1 VSRCTVLETP
11 DGRTLLYDTGALGGP
26 DVTRRQVAPFLWS
39 RGIRR
44 VDEVFLSH
52 ADLDHFNGLPQ
63 LLDRFSVGQVTWT
76 PTFADKQAPGVAY
89 VVSDLERRGTAVRVA
104 KAGDV
109 LTAGP
114 VTLEV
119 LHPPAE
125 GVPGN
130 ENARSLVLAVKHAGH
145 TILLTCDL
153 EGEGM
158 RRVLA
163 LPPLHCPILMA
174 PHHGSKA
181 ADPASLVR
189 WARPKVVIS
198 CQGPPRT
205 PGGTPDIYAAG
216 GAQFLSTAEQ
226 GAVTV
231 RSHVSGLVVETF
243 RTGQRIVVRS
253 GGAGNRK

>member
-1 VSRCTVLETP
+1 VS
-11 DGRTLLYDTGALGGP
+11 AL
-26 DVTRRQVAPFLWS
+26 R
-39 RGIRR
+39 
-44 VDEVFLSH
+44 
-52 ADLDHFNGLPQ
+52 
-63 LLDRFSVGQVTWT
+63 
-76 PTFADKQAPGVAY
+76 
-89 VVSDLERRGTAVRVA
+89 RRGVAVRVA

-114 VTLEV
+114 VSLEV

-130 ENARSLVLAVKHAGH
+130 ENARSLVLAVRHAGH
-145 TILLTCDL
+145 TVLLTGDL

-158 RRVLA
+158 RRVLS
-163 LPPLHCPILMA
+163 LPPVRCAILMA
-174 PHHGSKA
+174 PHHGSRA
-181 ADPASLVR
+181 AHPAGLAR

-205 PGGTPDIYAAG
+205 PGGTPDVYAAG

-243 RTGQRIVVRS
+243 RTGQRIAVRT
-253 GGAGNRK
+253 GGERNGS